1 MFHRLMTVARID
13 EPLAPL
19 DLVHHDSARVALYYG
34 YMDKGSFFL
43 SILETRVLLS
53 K

>member
-1 MFHRLMTVARID
+1 MCHRLMIVAWIN
-13 EPLAPL
+13 EPSDFL
-19 DLVHHDSARVALYYG
+19 DLGNWDSARVALYYG
-34 YMDKGSFFL
+34 SMDKGSFFL